1 MVEFGNVERR
11 CISMS
16 ELLVV
21 ASKVRAYL
29 KEKDAKMSGDLPE
42 AINKKVMEVLD
53 DAVMR
58 AKGNKRTTVKPQDA

>member
-1 MVEFGNVERR
+1 
-11 CISMS
+11 MS

-42 AINKKVMEVLD
+42 AINKKIMMVLD

-58 AKGNKRTTVKPQDA
+58 SKGNKRTTVKPQDI

>member
-1 MVEFGNVERR
+1 
-11 CISMS
+11 MS

-42 AINKKVMEVLD
+42 AINKKVMAVLD

>member
-1 MVEFGNVERR
+1 
-11 CISMS
+11 MS

-42 AINKKVMEVLD
+42 AINKKIMTVLD

-58 AKGNKRTTVKPQDA
+58 SKGNKRTTVKPQDI

>member
-1 MVEFGNVERR
+1 
-11 CISMS
+11 MS

-42 AINKKVMEVLD
+42 AINKKVMAVLD
-53 DAVMR
+53 NAVMR
-58 AKGNKRTTVKPQDA
+58 SKGNKRTTVKPQDV

>member
-1 MVEFGNVERR
+1 
-11 CISMS
+11 MS

-42 AINKKVMEVLD
+42 AINKKVMAVLD

-58 AKGNKRTTVKPQDA
+58 SKGNKRTTVKPQDI